1 MFGRKEKSVVKAVKK
16 GRGMTVVSGAPS
28 FRKLVVCGSILGG
41 MSLWL
46 MAIVHIAI
54 RSA

>member
-1 MFGRKEKSVVKAVKK
+1 MFGRKEKSVAKPVKG
-16 GRGMTVVSGAPS
+16 GRGIAALSGAPS

-41 MSLWL
+41 MSLWV
-46 MAIVHIAI
+46 MAIIHIAI